1 MKASDVTRLSYGAF
15 KQRRLRSA
23 LTVLGIMIGAAV
35 VVGLVSATEGVSD
48 AIVGELSK
56 LSADVI
62 MMSPASASARLTS
75 IDERLIT
82 SVSNVKTVV
91 PVYVGMAQV
100 TSGRES
106 KDLQLFG
113 LDQTHLPSLLRGLEI
128 DQGAF
133 VSRFDAGGVLLGA
146 KAANPTGA
154 TSPFARINQA
164 VSVEVARRVGEEIEI
179 SRRTFIVRGITAE
192 YGTAFIVNIDNVA
205 SVSLDAA
212 RTLLGS
218 TSYSMMFVMARS
230 PDHVDQVADRLKEI
244 YGEDMDIITS
254 KQILDIVQSIT
265 GVLTIFLGGIAAIS
279 LIVAGIGIA
288 NIMFV
293 SVMERT
299 REIGVLKAL
308 GFKRFDILWLFLSE
322 ALLTGALGGIFGCGL
337 GILFGYGI
345 TSFFGGGFGG
355 MGEGD
360 GPNGGPGMGFNGGD
374 GGFEITIAP
383 SFTPELIVIAIGFAV
398 LIAAIAGL
406 YPSWKASK
414 LNPVDA
420 LRAE

>member
-1 MKASDVTRLSYGAF
+1 
-15 KQRRLRSA
+15 
-23 LTVLGIMIGAAV
+23 MIGAAV
-35 VVGLVSATEGVSD
+35 VVGLVSSTQGVSD

-62 MMSPASASARLTS
+62 MAFPASAAAHLTT
-75 IDERLIT
+75 IDERLIA
-82 SVSNVKTVV
+82 SVPHVKTVI
-91 PVYVGMAQV
+91 PAYVGMAQL

-106 KDLQLFG
+106 KELQLFG
-113 LDQTHLPSLLRGLEI
+113 IDQTYLPTLLKGLNVE
-128 DQGAF
+128 QGAF
-133 VSRFDAGGVLLGA
+133 VSQFDAGGILLGA
-146 KAANPTGA
+146 KAANPPGST
-154 TSPFARINQA
+154 TPFARLNQA
-164 VSVEVARRVGEEIEI
+164 VSVEVARRVEGEIEI

-192 YGTAFIVNIDNVA
+192 YGTAFVVNIDNVA
-205 SVSLDAA
+205 CVSLNAA

-218 TSYSMMFVMARS
+218 TSYTAIFVVAHS
-230 PDHVDQVADRLKEI
+230 PDYVDQVADRLKEM
-244 YGEDMDIITS
+244 YGEDLDIITS
-254 KQILDIVQSIT
+254 KQILNIVQSIT
-265 GVLTIFLGGIAAIS
+265 GVLIIFLGGIAAIS

-308 GFKRFDILWLFLSE
+308 GFKQFDILWLFLSE
-322 ALLTGALGGIFGCGL
+322 ALLTGIIGGIVGCGL

-345 TSFFGGGFGG
+345 TNFFVGGFGG
-355 MGEGD
+355 MGEDGGD
-360 GPNGGPGMGFNGGD
+360 IGGNGGFGEGGGFNII
-374 GGFEITIAP
+374 ITP
-383 SFTPELIVIAIGFAV
+383 SFTPELIMIAVGFAV

>member
-62 MMSPASASARLTS
+62 MVSPASASARLTS
-75 IDERLIT
+75 IDERLIA

-91 PVYVGMAQV
+91 PVHIGMAQV

-113 LDQTHLPSLLRGLEI
+113 LDQTYLPSLLKGLKI

-146 KAANPTGA
+146 KVANPIGA
-154 TSPFARINQA
+154 TSPFARLNQA

-179 SRRTFIVRGITAE
+179 SRRTFIVRGITVE

-205 SVSLDAA
+205 CVSLDAA
-212 RTLLGS
+212 RTLLGR
-218 TSYSMMFVMARS
+218 TSYSVIFVMTSS

-244 YGEDMDIITS
+244 YGENMDIITS

-322 ALLTGALGGIFGCGL
+322 ALLTGAIGGIFGCGL

-355 MGEGD
+355 IGEEAGGAGD
-360 GPNGGPGMGFNGGD
+360 GGFQGD
-374 GGFEITIAP
+374 GGFEITIVP

>member
-35 VVGLVSATEGVSD
+35 VVGLVSSTQGVSD

-56 LSADVI
+56 LGSDVI
-62 MMSPASASARLTS
+62 MAFPASASARLTS
-75 IDERLIT
+75 IDERLIA
-82 SVSNVKTVV
+82 SVPHVKTVI
-91 PVYVGMAQV
+91 PAYIGMAQL

-106 KDLQLFG
+106 KELQLFG
-113 LDQTHLPSLLRGLEI
+113 IDQTYLPTLLRGLKVE
-128 DQGAF
+128 QGAF
-133 VSRFDAGGVLLGA
+133 VSQFDAGGILLGA
-146 KAANPTGA
+146 KAANPPGS
-154 TSPFARINQA
+154 TSPFARLNQA
-164 VSVEVARRVGEEIEI
+164 VSVEVARRVGGEIEI
-179 SRRTFIVRGITAE
+179 NRRTFIVRGITAE

-205 SVSLDAA
+205 CVSLDAA

-218 TSYSMMFVMARS
+218 TSYTSIFVVARS
-230 PDHVDQVADRLKEI
+230 SDHVDLVADRLKEM

-322 ALLTGALGGIFGCGL
+322 ALLTGAIGGIFGCGL

-345 TSFFGGGFGG
+345 TSFFVGGFGG

-360 GPNGGPGMGFNGGD
+360 GPNGGPGGGFNGGD
-374 GGFEITIAP
+374 GGFEIIINP
-383 SFTPELIVIAIGFAV
+383 SFTPELIMIAIGFAV